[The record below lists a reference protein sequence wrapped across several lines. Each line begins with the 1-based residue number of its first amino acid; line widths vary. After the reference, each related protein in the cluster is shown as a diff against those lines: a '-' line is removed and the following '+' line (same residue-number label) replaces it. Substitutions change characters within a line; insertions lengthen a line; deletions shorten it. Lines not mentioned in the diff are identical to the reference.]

1 MLFNKILTQIK
12 KLQENPREDRSLWI
26 EVELDKCPHGDE
38 QRTHYIKSMV
48 ARIFTEVISIGFNLH
63 FKEGLQFEKAKAYIC
78 ENILLNFCN
87 LCISCQVSCQDLQ
100 IVEQHLKDQVLPFI
114 NLNYPR
120 SEEKLNNLQN
130 LVKID
135 EKDIY
140 NENKFDI
147 VYSSK
152 IVLSTRRK
160 DINA

>member
-1 MLFNKILTQIK
+1 M
-12 KLQENPREDRSLWI
+12 
-26 EVELDKCPHGDE
+26 
-38 QRTHYIKSMV
+38 
-48 ARIFTEVISIGFNLH
+48 
-63 FKEGLQFEKAKAYIC
+63 
-78 ENILLNFCN
+78 
-87 LCISCQVSCQDLQ
+87 
-100 IVEQHLKDQVLPFI
+100 KDQVLPFI